1 MSGHSKW
8 STIKR
13 KKGAADAKRGQVFS
27 KLAKSITVAARLGK
41 NLDMEIA
48 AAKAANMPKANIDRA
63 IKRGTGELGDGVQI
77 EEIVYEAYGPGG
89 VAILIK
95 TLTDNRNRTMGDL
108 RAVANKFDLRLAESG
123 SVKYLFDLRGVVVVD
138 SLTEDQQLELI
149 DAGADDF
156 EIEADEAVIY
166 MEPTVL
172 HQVQQAVEALGLK
185 QTEIKIAFVAKNFQ
199 TVDEETQD
207 KVIRVLEALED
218 LEDVDSV
225 ETNADLAT

>member
-13 KKGAADAKRGQVFS
+13 KKGAADARRGQLFS

-41 NLDMEIA
+41 NLDMEVA

-63 IKRGTGELGDGVQI
+63 IKKGTGELGEGAQI

-95 TLTDNRNRTMGDL
+95 TFTDNRNRTMGDL
-108 RAVANKFDLRLAESG
+108 RAVANKYGLRLAESG
-123 SVKYLFDLRGVVVVD
+123 SVKYLFDLRGIIVVPK
-138 SLTEDQQLELI
+138 LTEDQQLELI
-149 DAGADDF
+149 DAGAEDF
-156 EIEADEAVIY
+156 EDEDGVVTIY
-166 MEPTVL
+166 MSPTHL
-172 HQVQQAVEALGLK
+172 SQVQQKIELLGLK
-185 QTEIKIAFVAKNFQ
+185 PTELRIAYISKSLQ
-199 TVDEETQD
+199 PVDDNTQQKLID
-207 KVIRVLEALED
+207 ALEALEE

-225 ETNADLAT
+225 ETNADLN